1 VYFAASAA
9 ELVQRSRL
17 GEAFPFFNAT
27 TSENDKD
34 PLNHKRAKSV
44 DTGTTAATAAVNAAA
59 AAAASAISSEQSSP
73 RSYTGE
79 HNAFNNHA
87 MHCSLV
93 LQECSMTCL
102 YERTCAIAV
111 IACHCRAI
119 ALYSHTATHAIPA
132 THTSRTHQTGIS
144 LGSPAGSPL
153 STPRSTTTNS
163 SAASGSSSGINTS
176 GSGGGFVKP
185 PRVRSPSAPDMA
197 SHLRRRMLDRLKRRR
212 APSILALPASLD
224 GPQHQHLLLPQ
235 PLLPVHSPSLSSLA
249 HSPSAA
255 TAAAAAAAAGG
266 AGVPVFEPPPPPLPP
281 APIASELAMH
291 LLVTIAVDNLVH
303 SVNGAAIVDLILGS
317 ALDISSIPTLGPAAK
332 LLSALTLERMQ
343 VSFRVTFCRA
353 LLMRVL
359 QAAHANPA
367 LLFSAAAAS
376 SAGSSS
382 SAVRLP
388 ANLPRMLE
396 SALQVVYSY
405 HYFRER
411 VLNTEPHQA
420 LLRDNAEVIWLG
432 GLTGGAFEV
441 HLETAAFTHG
451 LLQTWRAAADVS
463 TGASQVWPTANSG
476 DTSGDAASTPRS
488 KAEHTSTSSSSSS
501 KKGGMFE
508 SLFGALLPTSSAL
521 NKSAHGG
528 AHKAKAG
535 SSSSSGAHSGAAALP
550 DWALSAQAVQCK
562 LLNLLLSCSAALR
575 NDTVLI
581 ALGTLRVALN
591 SGLLLPSQGGD
602 APAPPEAFSQ
612 LTLSPV
618 STHGKGSGS
627 SSSSSSSAGSR
638 GQASQ
643 LLPWEKDSVS
653 ELCRHLYFFLFD
665 DSRQVRETAM
675 ALWRALLLTAPCR
688 PLLDALLTVVP
699 PAPPRYDHD
708 GKLLAP
714 EQLCLVTVRE
724 GNELDGFGLLMRQ
737 GDWEDSSGGK
747 GIHPTLEFQMWLGGI
762 EESVRGLLE
771 VGLVKASMQTQATRQ
786 GAIAEAWSACMK
798 RWTNS
803 RSRSV

>member
-1 VYFAASAA
+1 
-9 ELVQRSRL
+9 
-17 GEAFPFFNAT
+17 
-27 TSENDKD
+27 
-34 PLNHKRAKSV
+34 
-44 DTGTTAATAAVNAAA
+44 
-59 AAAASAISSEQSSP
+59 
-73 RSYTGE
+73 
-79 HNAFNNHA
+79 
-87 MHCSLV
+87 
-93 LQECSMTCL
+93 
-102 YERTCAIAV
+102 
-111 IACHCRAI
+111 
-119 ALYSHTATHAIPA
+119 
-132 THTSRTHQTGIS
+132 
-144 LGSPAGSPL
+144 
-153 STPRSTTTNS
+153 
-163 SAASGSSSGINTS
+163 
-176 GSGGGFVKP
+176 
-185 PRVRSPSAPDMA
+185 
-197 SHLRRRMLDRLKRRR
+197 MLDRLKRRR

-224 GPQHQHLLLPQ
+224 GPQHQHLLLSQ
-235 PLLPVHSPSLSSLA
+235 PPVPVHSPSLSSLA
-249 HSPSAA
+249 HSPAA
-255 TAAAAAAAAGG
+255 TAAAAAASGS
-266 AGVPVFEPPPPPLPP
+266 GVPVFEPPPPPLPP

-367 LLFSAAAAS
+367 LLFNTAAAS
-376 SAGSSS
+376 SNGSSS
-382 SAVRLP
+382 PVRLP

-420 LLRDNAEVIWLG
+420 LLRDNAEVVWLG

-463 TGASQVWPTANSG
+463 TGASQVWPTAGST
-476 DTSGDAASTPRS
+476 DVTGDAASTPRS
-488 KAEHTSTSSSSSS
+488 KAEHTGSTTSSSS

-508 SLFGALLPTSSAL
+508 SLFGALLPTSSTL
-521 NKSAHGG
+521 TKSTHGG
-528 AHKAKAG
+528 AHKAQAG
-535 SSSSSGAHSGAAALP
+535 SSSSGAHSGAAALP

-618 STHGKGSGS
+618 STHGKGSS
-627 SSSSSSSAGSR
+627 SSSSGGSR
-638 GQASQ
+638 AQASQ

-688 PLLDALLTVVP
+688 PLLDTLLTVVP
-699 PAPPRYDHD
+699 PAPPRYDND

-803 RSRSV
+803 RSRLVLLCNDSIRMLLQSVISVRSAKLFH